1 MLSDDLRG
9 LVIQGRRRVRD
20 PMFLVHL
27 FDRLDEAAAQLET
40 LERSAVVVLPP
51 PPDNVVPFSKCRRR
65 RGGCRGG

>member
-20 PMFLVHL
+20 PVFLVHL

-40 LERSAVVVLPP
+40 LERSAVVELPS
-51 PPDNVVPFSKCRRR
+51 PPDNVVPFSECRGRR
-65 RGGCRGG
+65 RG